1 MYLPMTNCVTI
12 VRLLLMNVRQASQII
27 FNFQTMHIIIPKT
40 VLLLLKMNKVQ
51 PIAIQ
56 KLILILKPKL

>member
-27 FNFQTMHIIIPKT
+27 FNFQTMHIYLKL
-40 VLLLLKMNKVQ
+40 LLLLKMNKVQ
-51 PIAIQ
+51 PIAIK

>member
-1 MYLPMTNCVTI
+1 MYLPMTNCGTI

-27 FNFQTMHIIIPKT
+27 FNFQTMHIYLKL
-40 VLLLLKMNKVQ
+40 LLLLKMNKVQ

>member
-27 FNFQTMHIIIPKT
+27 FNFQTMHIYLKL
-40 VLLLLKMNKVQ
+40 LLLLKMNKVQ

>member
-1 MYLPMTNCVTI
+1 
-12 VRLLLMNVRQASQII
+12 MNVRQASKII
-27 FNFQTMHIIIPKT
+27 FNFQTMHIYLKL
-40 VLLLLKMNKVQ
+40 LLLLKMNKGQ

>member
-27 FNFQTMHIIIPKT
+27 FNFQTMHIYLKL
-40 VLLLLKMNKVQ
+40 LLLLKMNKGQ

-56 KLILILKPKL
+56 KLILILKRKL